1 MGLCWKGTKV
11 TFRKTIQKVGF
22 ILLNALRQWIEGF
35 GLWGLEIIILS
46 CEKKRGMKKKNQEL
60 PKGEKPKLFPITSKW
75 SGHKTVSPASK
86 GNVMDA
92 ELYGYSQLLN
102 SFSSPCGS
110 NVVNSVFGSHLHW
123 LQEILLRCYLCDCS
137 SCWNFLYTVCL
148 QEQRGLCRGF
158 SGISCSWKNILKH
171 PSIFFFLLCH
181 LIIARV
187 SQKQVLSFRVTD
199 KGALLSYELWFG

>member
-1 MGLCWKGTKV
+1 MGAWDNNSV
-11 TFRKTIQKVGF
+11 
-22 ILLNALRQWIEGF
+22 LRE
-35 GLWGLEIIILS
+35 EERN
-46 CEKKRGMKKKNQEL
+46 EKQKKNQDL
-60 PKGEKPKLFPITSKW
+60 PKGEKRKLFPITSKW
-75 SGHKTVSPASK
+75 SGQKTVSSASK

-123 LQEILLRCYLCDCS
+123 LQGILLRCYLCDCS
-137 SCWNFLYTVCL
+137 SACWNFLYTVCL

-171 PSIFFFLLCH
+171 PSGFFFFLLCH
-181 LIIARV
+181 LIIACV